1 MTGHLPHISD
11 QFPVSQNGNDD
22 DGNDND
28 DDDDENDDD
37 DGDHIDDD
45 DDIYD
50 VSNHLTCGSAS

>member
-37 DGDHIDDD
+37 DDND
-45 DDIYD
+45 D